1 MNKFIAVIQLIASAL
16 ISIAAL
22 AMLVNI
28 IFIIPRPETISVV
41 NVLIGGG
48 VLVICLT
55 AIARIL
61 FKKGLAGLRQDKLPA
76 DSDSLV

>member
-1 MNKFIAVIQLIASAL
+1 MNKLLAVIQLIASAL

-28 IFIIPRPETISVV
+28 ILIIPRPETISVV

-48 VLVICLT
+48 VLVVCLT
-55 AIARIL
+55 ALARVL
-61 FKKGLAGLRQDKLPA
+61 FKKGLAGLRQDKLAA
-76 DSDSLV
+76 DSDTAA